1 VLARGERGH
10 LLIEALDVVLFKSGI
25 ALALV
30 SLGEHSRLSETRV
43 NVKLVRRGCP
53 PHLSPYCVLK
63 RSRCMLH
70 LELLLEVVI
79 CALERAQGIGPLATV
94 RRHAHDLL
102 LLELMLPLQGIPSVL
117 LARGASSVDA
127 R

>member
-1 VLARGERGH
+1 
-10 LLIEALDVVLFKSGI
+10 
-25 ALALV
+25 
-30 SLGEHSRLSETRV
+30 
-43 NVKLVRRGCP
+43 
-53 PHLSPYCVLK
+53 
-63 RSRCMLH
+63 MLH